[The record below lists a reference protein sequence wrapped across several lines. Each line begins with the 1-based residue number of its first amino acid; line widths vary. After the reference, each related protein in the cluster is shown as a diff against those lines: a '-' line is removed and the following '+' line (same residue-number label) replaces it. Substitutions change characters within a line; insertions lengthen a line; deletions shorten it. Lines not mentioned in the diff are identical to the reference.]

1 MELSRDDSKMIQ
13 GLSVLAMVWLH
24 LFNRNYIGLF
34 TPVLFWDGVPLSFYI
49 SQLCDFCVFGFAF
62 CSGYGHMKQG
72 DSLKLYK
79 HRLKSLLL
87 LLCNYWLIILVF
99 SIISIILG
107 EYSYMPG
114 SVGELIM
121 NVTTLDNSYNG
132 AWWYMFSYIILV
144 VLSPVLMKGVRRFHP
159 IVVLGI
165 GFVIY
170 CISFYIRFYYPV
182 SNWFFAKM
190 GPLGM
195 TLFEYLI
202 GAECSNYQLFSKI
215 HAKRIHISNKICGVV
230 EGLVLI
236 GILYGH
242 TKIIPNVFIA
252 PITGF
257 VIIIIF
263 HFVRKPNVI
272 KQFFLFIGS
281 HSTNIWLTHMFFY
294 SVLFEDLVYI
304 AKYPLFIFVFMLGI
318 VISVSIILKTILKS
332 IQCVIR

>member
-24 LFNRNYIGLF
+24 LFNKSYVGLF
-34 TPVLFWDGVPLSFYI
+34 TPILFWNEVPISFYI

-62 CSGYGHMKQG
+62 CSGYGHMKQM
-72 DSLKLYK
+72 DSPNFYK
-79 HRLKSLLL
+79 HRLKNLLP
-87 LLCNYWLIILVF
+87 LLCNYWLVIVVF
-99 SIISIILG
+99 SVLSIILG
-107 EYSYMPG
+107 QHSQMPG
-114 SVGELIM
+114 SVGKLIM
-121 NVTTLDNSYNG
+121 NVITLDNSYNG
-132 AWWYMFSYIILV
+132 AWWYMFSYIMLV
-144 VLSPVLMKGVRRFHP
+144 LLSPVLMKGVRRFHP
-159 IVVLGI
+159 ILVLGI

-182 SNWFFAKM
+182 SNWFLAKI

-215 HAKRIHISNKICGVV
+215 YAKRTHISNKVCGVI
-230 EGLVLI
+230 EGIVLI

-257 VIIIIF
+257 VIISIF
-263 HFVRKPNVI
+263 HFMRKPNVI
-272 KQFFLFIGS
+272 KKFFLFIGS

-294 SVLFEDLVYI
+294 SVLFGNLVYI
-304 AKYPLFIFVFMLGI
+304 AKYPLCIFTFMVGI